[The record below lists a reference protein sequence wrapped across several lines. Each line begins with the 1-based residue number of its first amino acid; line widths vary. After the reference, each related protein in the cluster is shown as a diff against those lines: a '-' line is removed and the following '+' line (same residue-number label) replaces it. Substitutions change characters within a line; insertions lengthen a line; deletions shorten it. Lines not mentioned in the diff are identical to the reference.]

1 MAKRPIG
8 IRSLIE
14 ATLGRH
20 GIKKQVTAA
29 MVVVRANEMLAE
41 FLESPLRD
49 DVLAASFKDDRLTLG
64 CRTASAAYAIQPF
77 IEDIGRRI
85 EEYIPDIT
93 VVGYDVRI
101 KPELWREW

>member
-8 IRSLIE
+8 IGSLIE

-29 MVVVRANEMLAE
+29 MVVVRANELLVE
-41 FLESPLRD
+41 YLQPPLRD
-49 DVLAASFKDDRLTLG
+49 DVRAASYKDNRLTLG
-64 CRTASAAYAIQPF
+64 CRTAASAYEVQPL
-77 IEDIGRRI
+77 IADIGKRI

-93 VVGYDVRI
+93 IVGYDVRI
-101 KPELWREW
+101 KPEMWREW